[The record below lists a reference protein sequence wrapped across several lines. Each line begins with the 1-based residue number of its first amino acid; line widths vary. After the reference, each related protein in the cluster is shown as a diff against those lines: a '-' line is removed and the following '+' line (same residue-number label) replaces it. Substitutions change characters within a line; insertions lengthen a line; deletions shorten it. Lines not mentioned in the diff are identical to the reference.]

1 MTVPAGVF
9 QRYQGVGMREDLSDI
24 IYDISPVDTPFM
36 SNIKRGKATS
46 TLHEWQTDTLAS
58 AVATN
63 QQVEGDD
70 YSGDTASPTSRW
82 ANYAQIFSKVPRVS
96 GTLRASDTA
105 GRKDELS
112 YQIAKRGK
120 ELKRDMESSFLANS
134 PASAGSASTARKLA
148 GAPLWIFNNTTPL
161 GSTATTPIITS
172 GTPIS
177 ALTAGTTATYTE
189 LHLKAALKQCWDD
202 GGDPNMVLVGSYN
215 KQINSA
221 FAGIATQYRD
231 NQQNGPATIIG
242 AADVYVHDFGTVS
255 IVADRF
261 SVAGNVLVV
270 DSEMWEVNYLRPIQQ
285 LDLAKTGDSDRKLIL
300 TECTL
305 SCLNPDANAK
315 VYSTATS

>member
-1 MTVPAGVF
+1 
-9 QRYQGVGMREDLSDI
+9 
-24 IYDISPVDTPFM
+24 M
-36 SNIKRGKATS
+36 SNIKRGRATS
-46 TLHEWQTDTLAS
+46 VLHEWQTDALTA
-58 AVATN
+58 ATSGN

-82 ANYAQIFSKVPRVS
+82 SNYCQIFSKVPRVS

-120 ELKRDMESSFLANS
+120 ELKRDMEASFLANA

-148 GAPLWIFNNTTPL
+148 GAPLWIFNNTVVTSASGTL
-161 GSTATTPIITS
+161 NTSETTPIITS

-177 ALTAGTTATYTE
+177 AMTAGTAGTFSEAN
-189 LHLKAALKQCWDD
+189 LKAALRACWDD
-202 GGDPNMVLVGSYN
+202 GGDPNMVLVGSFN
-215 KQINSA
+215 KQLASA
-221 FAGIATQYRD
+221 FSGIATQYRD

-261 SVAGNVLVV
+261 TVAGNVLVI
-270 DSEMWEVNYLRPIQQ
+270 DTEMWEVSYLRPIQQ
-285 LDLAKTGDSDRKLIL
+285 MDLAKTGDSDRKLIL

-305 SCLNPDANAK
+305 SCLNVDANSK
-315 VYSTATS
+315 VYTTTSS